1 MCARRIEPFEYKNKT
16 EFQEKLVE
24 WIGDVLYDI
33 LPDHGYEVRDE
44 QIFTAFQIADAF
56 CENQVHL
63 AEAGLGTGKTIA
75 YLLSAIPYARMS
87 GKPVVI
93 ACATAALQEQLVHP
107 EGDYNRLS
115 KLLGLEI
122 DARMAKDPGQYIC
135 DVKMEEY
142 TSEQNRLANEIKQW
156 MSQTRLGERS
166 EMPTIP
172 DGIWKKISWDEGMDC
187 DTCLNRGY
195 CKLVKAREHYRAA
208 RDLIIVDHETFF
220 KDLWTRAEHMAEGK
234 LPILPGYS
242 AVVFDE
248 GHKVLLPAS
257 IQAGYQIDREDMESI
272 VEVFEE
278 IQGARNSFMT
288 ATVRMNQTMGQFFMA
303 VKKSVIRAE
312 STERLSI
319 ERKEDLLKAAN
330 HFRKALDGLLL
341 ELQIEQELY
350 FESVPA
356 HLIQAYEGQIERAI
370 RALDSFLKEGEE
382 NSIPWL
388 NRKDGSF
395 WIVPRKISK
404 QLNLHLFQKKLPVVF
419 TSATLSN
426 EGDFDYFIR
435 TVGLDGVSKSTIG
448 SPFDLEE
455 QVTVYLDEKAA
466 SMDEKAASMDEKAV
480 GMDEKADLNI
490 EKLVYLLKKNDGH
503 SLVLTNTLSQV
514 RKIRKSLEG
523 YSFPFEILWEDL
535 GERGYLV
542 NRFREEENTV
552 LIGAN
557 FWEGIDVPGDAL
569 TQLIVWQL
577 PFPVLD
583 PLLEASRKE
592 VMEQGLDPVKV
603 IDYPEM
609 GLKLKQGCGRLIR
622 TESDKGKIVI
632 LDRILNTPWEKF
644 VRGALPAGAKVM
656 VEEL

>member
-1 MCARRIEPFEYKNKT
+1 MCARRIEPFDYKNKT
-16 EFQEKLVE
+16 EFHEKLVE

-56 CENQVHL
+56 CEKQVHL

-93 ACATAALQEQLVHP
+93 ACASAALQEQLVHP

-115 KLLGLEI
+115 KLLGIEI

-142 TSEQNRLANEIKQW
+142 TSEQNRMADEIKQW
-156 MSQTRLGERS
+156 MSQSKLGERS

-187 DTCLNRGY
+187 GTCLNRGY

-220 KDLWTRAEHMAEGK
+220 KDLWTRTEHLAEGK

-257 IQAGYQIDREDMESI
+257 IQAGYQIDKEDMESI

-278 IQGARNSFMT
+278 IQGARNSLMT
-288 ATVRMNQTMGQFFMA
+288 ATVRMNQTMRQFFLVA
-303 VKKSVIRAE
+303 KKSVIRVE

-319 ERKEDLLKAAN
+319 NRKEDLLKAALL
-330 HFRKALDGLLL
+330 FRKALDGLLL

-356 HLIQAYEGQIERAI
+356 HLIQAYEGQMERAI

-382 NSIPWL
+382 SNIPWL

-395 WIVPRKISK
+395 WIVPRNISE
-404 QLNLHLFQKKLPVVF
+404 QLNQHLFQKKLPVVF

-455 QVTVYLDEKAA
+455 QVTVFLDEKADD
-466 SMDEKAASMDEKAV
+466 MDEKT
-480 GMDEKADLNI
+480 DLPI
-490 EKLVYLLKKNDGH
+490 KKLVHLLEKNKGH

-514 RKIRKSLEG
+514 RKMRKSLEG

-542 NRFREEENTV
+542 NRFREEANTV

-557 FWEGIDVPGDAL
+557 FWEGIDVPGEAL
-569 TQLIVWQL
+569 TQLIIWQL

-583 PLLEASRKE
+583 PLLEAARKE

-622 TESDKGKIVI
+622 TKSDKGKIVI
-632 LDRILNTPWEKF
+632 LDRTLNTPWEKY

-656 VEEL
+656 EEDL

>member
-1 MCARRIEPFEYKNKT
+1 MCAKRIEPFEYKNRA
-16 EFQEKLVE
+16 EFHEKLVE

-93 ACATAALQEQLVHP
+93 ACATAALQEQLIHP
-107 EGDYNRLS
+107 EGDYNKIS

-122 DARMAKDPGQYIC
+122 DARMAKDPRQYIC
-135 DVKMEEY
+135 DVKVEEY
-142 TSEQNRLANEIKQW
+142 TAGQSMPASEIHQW
-156 MSQTRLGERS
+156 MNQTQLGERS

-172 DGIWKKISWDEGMDC
+172 DRIWKKIAWDETMDC
-187 DTCLNRGY
+187 DTCLSRGY

-208 RDLIIVDHETFF
+208 KDLIIVDHETFF
-220 KDLWTRAEHMAEGK
+220 KDLWTREERGAEGK
-234 LPILPGYS
+234 LPILPSYS
-242 AVVFDE
+242 AVIFDE

-257 IQAGYQIDREDMESI
+257 IQAGYQIDKEEMESI
-272 VEVFEE
+272 VLVFEE
-278 IQGARNSFMT
+278 IQGARDSLMA
-288 ATVRMNQTMGQFFMA
+288 ATIRMKHAMGQFFRN
-303 VKKSVIRAE
+303 VKQSVIKAE

-319 ERKEDLLKAAN
+319 RRNDNLSKAAGS
-330 HFRKALDGLLL
+330 FRKSLDQLLL
-341 ELQIEQELY
+341 EMQIEQELY
-350 FESVPA
+350 FESIPA
-356 HLIQAYEGQIERAI
+356 NLIQAYEGQIERAI
-370 RALDSFLKEGEE
+370 RALDRFLKDGEG
-382 NSIPWL
+382 NSIPWID
-388 NRKDGSF
+388 RKDGSF
-395 WIVPRKISK
+395 WIVPRKTGK
-404 QLNLHLFQKKLPVVF
+404 LLNRHLFQKKLPVVF

-426 EGDFDYFIR
+426 DGDFNYFIR
-435 TVGLDGVSKSTIG
+435 TAGLDAPSKSTIG

-455 QVTVYLDEKAA
+455 QVVVCLDAPA
-466 SMDEKAASMDEKAV
+466 I
-480 GMDEKADLNI
+480 DLDDKNDHSI
-490 EKLVYLLKKNDGH
+490 KKLIALLKENGGR

-514 RKIRKSLEG
+514 RKLRKSLEG
-523 YSFPFEILWEDL
+523 CSFPFEILWEDL

-542 NRFREEENTV
+542 NRFREEKNTV

-569 TQLIVWQL
+569 TMLIVWQL

-583 PLLEASRKE
+583 PIMEAHRKE
-592 VMEQGLDPVKV
+592 VMEQGLDPVTT

-622 TESDKGKIVI
+622 TKEDKGKIVI
-632 LDRILNTPWEKF
+632 LDHVPGTPWEKI

-656 VEEL
+656 NFII